1 MMNTVTYGQ
10 VQTLVRQIPAK
21 KLPLAYR
28 LLADLVAEEAI
39 SEEKQEL
46 LSKEAFLKLPLA
58 ERRRKMAEQAQE
70 LVAHYI
76 EKIPERQDWQAGDFH
91 DDY

>member
-1 MMNTVTYGQ
+1 MMDTVTYGQ
-10 VQTLVRQIPAK
+10 VQTLVRQIPVK

-28 LLADLVAEEAI
+28 LLADLVADEAVFD
-39 SEEKQEL
+39 EKNEF
-46 LSKEAFLKLPLA
+46 LSQQAFLKLPLS

-70 LVAHYI
+70 LIVHYN
-76 EKIPERQDWQAGDFH
+76 EQTAERQDWQAGDFH